1 MGLAASQARLLTI
14 TSRKSDCEYM
24 SMKYSHQKLE
34 LAREMSEISNEY
46 QESLNQ
52 TELYYDFYGTGDTS
66 NPLTYSLMMTPSAL
80 NDYMPTLLT
89 NQQGRVVLDS
99 IYAACARA
107 AGIPQEGLNGTA
119 STQVRNEFVK
129 ALYKNG
135 LITESS
141 CNAITSTTYNNEAG
155 LGSTDV
161 STLTTEDM
169 TLEELLDYIQYSG
182 LEISINAYNILKSTK
197 DSDTNYQTTL
207 QLYKNNDLIDSSM
220 TKYDEDW
227 SIHSGTTDTTGDIAS
242 ISLYDLLS
250 DADQYTIYMYAR
262 RRSFDKD
269 LQRYMI
275 DLLESCVEQFDEIFS
290 SLFNTDDECVA
301 AALSYASMMTTSI
314 VDAMSECTNSYDR
327 QSGFEDN
334 DLINSTDA
342 TANNS
347 EAKNYIG
354 YTFGARK
361 SDTGK
366 HLSASSCSIN
376 TLLDAYLTYYAQ
388 YMEGIATSS
397 YNVQAQAYTST
408 CNLVTDDADYLYSI
422 VTEDSISTN
431 DSNLAFFYD
440 ALFNQICVNGWT
452 ENDEITDQEY
462 MQQMLKDGMLYI
474 STCSDDGYYYQG
486 NYSTNTMIKEV
497 SDDSG
502 IAQAEAEY
510 TTMKAKLT
518 AKEDELDLKMNNLDT
533 EISSLT
539 TEYDSVKSVIDKNIE
554 KSFTRYDA

>member
-46 QESLNQ
+46 QEALNQ

-89 NQQGRVVLDS
+89 NQQGSVVLDS

-119 STQVRNEFVK
+119 STRVRNEFVK

-169 TLEELLDYIQYSG
+169 TLEKLLDYIAYDTITVCAVDTGGNVDNGTCGSG
-182 LEISINAYNILKSTK
+182 AVNTDLIVDGDDTDDNSYVDLDIAKLL
-197 DSDTNYQTTL
+197 DSDSDYAQNTYIYLHCRN
-207 QLYKNNDLIDSSM
+207 
-220 TKYDEDW
+220 
-227 SIHSGTTDTTGDIAS
+227 GDT
-242 ISLYDLLS
+242 S
-250 DADQYTIYMYAR
+250 DANTILEELIEE
-262 RRSFDKD
+262 FDS
-269 LQRYMI
+269 Y
-275 DLLESCVEQFDEIFS
+275 FS
-290 SLFNTDDECVA
+290 SLFNTDDSYTA
-301 AALSYASMMTTSI
+301 AALAYAKTMTT
-314 VDAMSECTNSYDR
+314 NK
-327 QSGFEDN
+327 F
-334 DLINSTDA
+334 
-342 TANNS
+342 
-347 EAKNYIG
+347 
-354 YTFGARK
+354 
-361 SDTGK
+361 
-366 HLSASSCSIN
+366 SIN
-376 TLLDAYLTYYAQ
+376 GTTGGVDYVDNYTYSSTKSYGTNIDSEEYLAWVGGAKKNHGIKVALNVSNLLYAYLTYYAQ
-388 YMEGIATSS
+388 YLEGIATSS
-397 YNVQAQAYTST
+397 YSVVANASKSQS
-408 CNLVTDDADYLYSI
+408 NLIDSDYVFSV
-422 VTEDSISTN
+422 VTEDSISDT
-431 DSNLAFFYD
+431 DANLAFFYD

-452 ENDEITDQEY
+452 ENDNVTDQEY
-462 MQQMLKDGMLYI
+462 MQEMLKNGMLYI

-486 NYSTNTMIKEV
+486 NYSTNTLIKEV

>member
-89 NQQGRVVLDS
+89 NQQGRIVLDS
-99 IYAACARA
+99 SYAACARA
-107 AGIPQEGLNGTA
+107 AGIPQEGLGGTA
-119 STQVRNEFVK
+119 STAVRNSFVE
-129 ALYKNG
+129 ALYTNG
-135 LITESS
+135 FITESS
-141 CNAITSTTYNNEAG
+141 KNAIQSTTYNNEAG

-161 STLTTEDM
+161 STLTTTDM
-169 TLEELLDYIQYSG
+169 TLEELLDYI
-182 LEISINAYNILKSTK
+182 AYDTITVCAVDLGGNDDNGKCDGGKVNTDLIVDGEDTDDNSDVDLNIAKLL
-197 DSDTNYQTTL
+197 DSDSDYAQNTYIYLHCRNGNT
-207 QLYKNNDLIDSSM
+207 
-220 TKYDEDW
+220 
-227 SIHSGTTDTTGDIAS
+227 
-242 ISLYDLLS
+242 S
-250 DADQYTIYMYAR
+250 DANTILEELIEE
-262 RRSFDKD
+262 FDA
-269 LQRYMI
+269 Y
-275 DLLESCVEQFDEIFS
+275 FS
-290 SLFNTDDECVA
+290 SLFNTDDSYTA
-301 AALSYASMMTTSI
+301 AALAYAKTMTTNNFSI
-314 VDAMSECTNSYDR
+314 NGTTSGVDYLDEMKYDSTKKYGTNIDSEEYLAWV
-327 QSGFEDN
+327 G
-334 DLINSTDA
+334 
-342 TANNS
+342 
-347 EAKNYIG
+347 
-354 YTFGARK
+354 GAR
-361 SDTGK
+361 SDGDK
-366 HLSASSCSIN
+366 IKVALNVSN
-376 TLLDAYLTYYAQ
+376 LLYAYLTYYAQ
-388 YMEGIATSS
+388 YLEGIATSDYS
-397 YNVQAQAYTST
+397 VVANASKSQS
-408 CNLVTDDADYLYSI
+408 NLIDSDYVFSV
-422 VTEDSISTN
+422 VTEDTISTT

-440 ALFNQICVNGWT
+440 TLFNQICVNGWT
-452 ENDEITDQEY
+452 ENDNVTDQEY
-462 MQQMLKDGMLYI
+462 MQEMLKNGMLYI

-486 NYSTNTMIKEV
+486 NYSTNTLIKEV